1 MMKSEIFGKIE
12 KWNWKIEKWNWK
24 IEKYL
29 LGSNSVVAFDND
41 VAK

>member
-1 MMKSEIFGKIE
+1 MMKSEIFG
-12 KWNWKIEKWNWK
+12 KIEKWNWK